1 MKKWIAFFL
10 PWSVCLW
17 MSFAA
22 GCAPGIK
29 NKDVLCRVR
38 FDTDDPALVQ
48 MSEQNLRAL
57 AAFEAACGRFNLR

>member
-1 MKKWIAFFL
+1 
-10 PWSVCLW
+10 

-29 NKDVLCRVR
+29 NKAVLCRVR

-57 AAFEAACGRFNLR
+57 AAFEAACGRFSLR